1 MDIGEFDALAW
12 YRNIP
17 PVSRTYLTA
26 TVVVTVLATLELLS
40 PFDLYYNSN
49 LIMQGQVRPGY
60 SWATMARGG
69 SARRV
74 SRGSRWWAT
83 FLRDCALCHVRSQLW
98 RLVTSFLF
106 FGQLGLGFF
115 LNMFFT

>member
-17 PVSRTYLTA
+17 PVSRAYLTA
-26 TVVVTVLATLELLS
+26 TVAVTVLATLELLS

-49 LIMQGQVRPGY
+49 LIMQGQVRPNL
-60 SWATMARGG
+60 G
-69 SARRV
+69 SAHLGWDVAGLAAAGACATGRFRRNCH
-74 SRGSRWWAT
+74 S
-83 FLRDCALCHVRSQLW
+83 CHVRSQVW